1 MSFAESQEKEDGKV
15 KKRSLL
21 LIAVLVVALLT
32 ALSVPAYATKP
43 YIDLGG
49 EWDYQGEPFFD
60 EKWADGNYF
69 LSFADCGTWTGGFE
83 GTVCDAGDMVF
94 HSSGSVFA
102 KYTVWFSGEVWDE
115 STGTCLG
122 EGTLEIRFVG
132 KGLDE
137 EVGMQGTWVILDGTG
152 DLATLHGHGTWWGWG
167 SDSVPGTPDLYYS
180 GQVHQAPD

>member
-1 MSFAESQEKEDGKV
+1 M

-21 LIAVLVVALLT
+21 LIAALMVALLL
-32 ALSVPAYATKP
+32 ALSVPAHAKKP
-43 YIDLGG
+43 HITVEGT
-49 EWDYQGEPFFD
+49 WDYQGQPFFD
-60 EKWADGNYF
+60 EKWAGGNYF
-69 LSFADCGTWTGGFE
+69 VSFADCGTWTGGFE

-102 KYTVWFSGEVWDE
+102 KYTVWFDGEVRDE
-115 STGTCLG
+115 STGASLG

-137 EVGMQGTWVILDGTG
+137 QVGMQGTWVILGGTG
-152 DLATLHGHGTWWGWG
+152 DLSNLHGHGTWWGWG
-167 SDSVPGTPDLYYS
+167 SDGQVGTPDLFYS

>member
-1 MSFAESQEKEDGKV
+1 M

-21 LIAVLVVALLT
+21 LIAALMVALLL
-32 ALSVPAYATKP
+32 ALSVPAYAKP
-43 YIDLGG
+43 PITVEG

-69 LSFADCGTWTGGFE
+69 LSFEDCGTWTGGFE

-94 HSSGSVFA
+94 HSSGSVFG
-102 KYTVWFSGEVWDE
+102 KYTVWFDGEAWDE
-115 STGTCLG
+115 STGTSLG

-137 EVGMQGTWVILDGTG
+137 EVGFQGTWVILSGTG
-152 DLATLHGHGTWWGWG
+152 DLANLHGQGTWWGWG
-167 SDSVPGTPDLYYS
+167 SDGVVGTPDLFYS